1 MLQEIQN
8 KTIEK
13 HNLIV
18 TEDERESEM
27 DLLIAE
33 NTLLK
38 KLVTELED
46 KNHVQKELIEM
57 QKQKST
63 DIQLDKKSY
72 VDVTREIKPKNKKVP

>member
-1 MLQEIQN
+1 MLQEIEN

-13 HNLIV
+13 HNLTV
-18 TEDERESEM
+18 TEDKRESEM

-46 KNHVQKELIEM
+46 KNHVQKE
-57 QKQKST
+57 
-63 DIQLDKKSY
+63 
-72 VDVTREIKPKNKKVP
+72 